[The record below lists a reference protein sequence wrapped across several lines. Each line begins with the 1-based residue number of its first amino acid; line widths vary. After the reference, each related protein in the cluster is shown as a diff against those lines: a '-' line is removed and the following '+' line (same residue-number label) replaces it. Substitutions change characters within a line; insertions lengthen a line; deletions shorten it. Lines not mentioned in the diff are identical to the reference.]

1 MNKQKKIFL
10 CKDCFFQDVE
20 DSMFILNSKT
30 GQYHELNN
38 SGKYIIEMV
47 DSNSYTFDELFKRIN
62 ESSFNLD
69 KNDVLK
75 FIESLL
81 EREIIMYLK

>member
-10 CKDCFFQDVE
+10 CKDCFCQDVE

-47 DSNSYTFDELFKRIN
+47 DSNSYT
-62 ESSFNLD
+62 
-69 KNDVLK
+69 LK
-75 FIESLL
+75 AQTRKPKTRLP
-81 EREIIMYLK
+81 